1 MTMPVVIL
9 AGGLATR
16 LRPITEQIPKSLVE
30 VAGEPFIS
38 HQLKYL
44 QQQGIKKVT
53 LCIGYLGE
61 MVQSVVG
68 DGSQF
73 GIDITYSLDGVK
85 LLGTG
90 GAIKKALPFL
100 DETFFVLYGDSFLPI
115 NFSKVEEKF
124 TTSLKPA
131 LMTILRNA
139 DQWDKSNVSY
149 VGGELI
155 KYDKEFPSPDMA
167 YIDYGLGVLSKKLF
181 DAYGQEEPFDLSQI
195 YKNLSLKSDL
205 EGYPVDN
212 RFYEIGSHQGLKETT
227 HYFSNRG
234 EYV

>member
-115 NFSKVEEKF
+115 NFLKVEEKYSA
-124 TTSLKPA
+124 SLKSG

-139 DQWDKSNVSY
+139 NQWDKSNVSY
-149 VGGELI
+149 VEGELI

-167 YIDYGLGVLSKKLF
+167 YIDYGLGILSKKSF
-181 DAYGQEEPFDLSQI
+181 DSYDDDKPFDLSQI

-205 EGYPVDN
+205 EGYLVYT

>member
-1 MTMPVVIL
+1 
-9 AGGLATR
+9 
-16 LRPITEQIPKSLVE
+16 
-30 VAGEPFIS
+30 
-38 HQLKYL
+38 
-44 QQQGIKKVT
+44 
-53 LCIGYLGE
+53 
-61 MVQSVVG
+61 
-68 DGSQF
+68 
-73 GIDITYSLDGVK
+73 
-85 LLGTG
+85 
-90 GAIKKALPFL
+90 
-100 DETFFVLYGDSFLPI
+100 VLYGDSFLPI

-195 YKNLSLKSDL
+195 YKNLSLNSDL

-227 HYFSNRG
+227 HYFLNKR